1 VYENYSSFSLMVEGN
16 PLPAPTD
23 VVAMPVGTS
32 AVNLSW
38 SAVVNAQGYNIYRNG
53 ICIAQTKA
61 LSYADTGLSAD
72 TEYRYSVAAVYNGK
86 EYELSEEVV
95 AVTGKADYSVK
106 VKSVAPGALAV
117 GENILD
123 ITMVNN
129 GRYEQKSRS
138 TLLLTT
144 TSPFVTVKTGN
155 VGMSY
160 LPVEAEST
168 KSFVVVVDEA
178 APEGHVAEFNL
189 NITELYEDKNV
200 WNCPFVL
207 TVGDASGDDTSIGG
221 VAADGN
227 QRKVV
232 YDLSGRRV
240 NNPKAGIYIV
250 DGKKI
255 VVR

>member
-1 VYENYSSFSLMVEGN
+1 M
-16 PLPAPTD
+16 
-23 VVAMPVGTS
+23 
-32 AVNLSW
+32 
-38 SAVVNAQGYNIYRNG
+38 
-53 ICIAQTKA
+53 
-61 LSYADTGLSAD
+61 
-72 TEYRYSVAAVYNGK
+72 
-86 EYELSEEVV
+86 
-95 AVTGKADYSVK
+95 
-106 VKSVAPGALAV
+106 
-117 GENILD
+117 
-123 ITMVNN
+123 
-129 GRYEQKSRS
+129 
-138 TLLLTT
+138 
-144 TSPFVTVKTGN
+144 
-155 VGMSY
+155 
-160 LPVEAEST
+160 
-168 KSFVVVVDEA
+168 VVDEA